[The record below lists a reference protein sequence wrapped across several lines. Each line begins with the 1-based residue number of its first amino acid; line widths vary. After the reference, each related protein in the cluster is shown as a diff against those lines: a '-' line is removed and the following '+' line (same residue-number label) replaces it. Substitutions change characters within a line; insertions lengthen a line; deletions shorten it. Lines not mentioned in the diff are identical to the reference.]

1 MDAPE
6 PIIEPIEINNNE
18 QTFSILFKAE
28 SNKLIISI
36 EQKYIIEN
44 QYSISYSKEE
54 LSKISNYFNM
64 FDSID
69 DTLPS
74 LIYMIKNKQFSINF
88 LKDNKLSLEIFPKIE
103 KVKNIQ
109 FILNESEIDTN
120 TLIKKLVLKVQ
131 KIEKENKE
139 LREIVDELKNKLIP
153 LKEEKEKLEME
164 KKNNFFK
171 DSSLLSY
178 KQKEQLSDWI
188 LPNCE
193 KQFSLLYKLTR
204 DGSSTSDFHSKC
216 DNKGPTITIIQ
227 SSTGYKFGG
236 YTSVNWDIACNNY
249 KKDELAFLFSLDK
262 NEKYS
267 IKKGCEEKAIWTGNG
282 YGPIFG
288 GHDLLF
294 SDSMTEKSS
303 ANYCNAP
310 ISYNTKEK
318 GGLTGGQYN
327 FLVQEI
333 EVFHVKFL

>member
-36 EQKYIIEN
+36 EQKNIIEN

-164 KKNNFFK
+164 KKIIFLKIHHYYHINKRNN
-171 DSSLLSY
+171 Y
-178 KQKEQLSDWI
+178 Q
-188 LPNCE
+188 
-193 KQFSLLYKLTR
+193 
-204 DGSSTSDFHSKC
+204 
-216 DNKGPTITIIQ
+216 
-227 SSTGYKFGG
+227 TGYFQI
-236 YTSVNWDIACNNY
+236 V
-249 KKDELAFLFSLDK
+249 
-262 NEKYS
+262 
-267 IKKGCEEKAIWTGNG
+267 
-282 YGPIFG
+282 
-288 GHDLLF
+288 
-294 SDSMTEKSS
+294 KS
-303 ANYCNAP
+303 
-310 ISYNTKEK
+310 
-318 GGLTGGQYN
+318 N
-327 FLVQEI
+327 FLYYI
-333 EVFHVKFL
+333 N